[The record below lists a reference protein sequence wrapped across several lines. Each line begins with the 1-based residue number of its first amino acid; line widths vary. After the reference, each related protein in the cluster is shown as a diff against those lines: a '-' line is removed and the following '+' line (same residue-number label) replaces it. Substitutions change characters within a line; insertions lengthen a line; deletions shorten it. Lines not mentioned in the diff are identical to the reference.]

1 MLNAIINMS
10 GRTKPQ
16 FFGISPTAHIN
27 DCLEQTS
34 IWAVSGSH
42 RSTAQPLIL
51 MVPYVEYRLHILA
64 LPFFLVV
71 LFEWRPHDI
80 PQLRF
85 LDLTFCVFDVWI
97 PWTFFTQGIKHN
109 EKNSKFLLFF
119 FIFSCIRKSRQWCRS
134 EKLKIICILI
144 HNVPNLDLLK
154 WEDQNTFWVFYV
166 GPQSGY
172 VWTF

>member
-51 MVPYVEYRLHILA
+51 MVPLFHSLWKH
-64 LPFFLVV
+64 VV
-71 LFEWRPHDI
+71 WHLKD
-80 PQLRF
+80 
-85 LDLTFCVFDVWI
+85 FDV
-97 PWTFFTQGIKHN
+97 
-109 EKNSKFLLFF
+109 NSLTCQFMSWRHFGE
-119 FIFSCIRKSRQWCRS
+119 IYRKSATTS
-134 EKLKIICILI
+134 VKIPTFGSIQFFYKNQNNKCVYKCNLCVNMISLGIVGNNLLNQKIL
-144 HNVPNLDLLK
+144 
-154 WEDQNTFWVFYV
+154 
-166 GPQSGY
+166 S
-172 VWTF
+172 